1 MNDRDS
7 VKNADVVAEEY
18 GSDYVANRLD
28 VKPATLRKYASLVEK
43 NVPGNANRFHSEPNE
58 PRRYRESDV
67 QLFAIAQQLMDNK
80 GIALAEALRQAFT
93 SDKVDER
100 NTSITVDVTKLP
112 DTVSAIVAPL
122 MAQNTTLTDKVDEL
136 NKKLD
141 LREEQLDQLSKKLDS
156 ITTKLD
162 QQPTK
167 RSFWSRL
174 FGG

>member
-1 MNDRDS
+1 MNDRDNAR
-7 VKNADVVAEEY
+7 NADVVAEEY
-18 GSDYVANRLD
+18 GSDYVANRLN

-43 NVPGNANRFHSEPNE
+43 NVPGNANRFHAEPNE

-67 QLFAIAQQLMDNK
+67 QLFSIAQQLMDNK

-93 SDKVDER
+93 SDKVDDR
-100 NTSITVDVTKLP
+100 NTDVTVDVTKLP
-112 DTVSAIVAPL
+112 TTISAIVAPL
-122 MAQNTTLTDKVDEL
+122 MAQNAILTDKVDEL

-141 LREEQLDQLSKKLDS
+141 LRNEQLDQLNEKLNLLNAKLD
-156 ITTKLD
+156 KQD
-162 QQPTK
+162 TK